1 MKFFSTFGSLFA
13 KSEKLN
19 HGKFRQIIVDMKKY
33 VTEHLYKI
41 AKKDSDLMHQL
52 KLIKDYYLLGRG
64 DLYEEFIKE
73 CRMLSGENHL
83 SLQSKDLNRAFQM
96 AAQSLN
102 IHEELDQ
109 FYFCNQDEAVAH
121 SAAGNETTQANQTI
135 QADES
140 LCHITMRYK
149 VKWPLH
155 MIFSQGVID
164 RYNEIFRFLLRIKKA
179 QHDLQQVWTLHRER
193 KLDK

>member
-1 MKFFSTFGSLFA
+1 MKFFANFGALSDN
-13 KSEKLN
+13 SERLN
-19 HGKFRQIIVDMKKY
+19 HAKFHQIIVDMKKY

-41 AKKDSDLMHQL
+41 AKKDSDLLHQL

-109 FYFCNQDEAVAH
+109 FYFCPQQQDG
-121 SAAGNETTQANQTI
+121 AANETQMNQTM

-140 LCHITMRYK
+140 LYHITMRYK

-155 MIFSQGVID
+155 MIFSQCVIE
-164 RYNEIFRFLLRIKKA
+164 RYNEVFRFLLRIKKA
-179 QHDLQQVWTLHRER
+179 QHDLQQVWTLHREG